1 MHNQWFIEIT
11 GIAQGQ
17 RLEVK
22 YAAIYCHVFYN
33 FFNEIFLFLIGIAV
47 IIAVQIVCTAVLVNT
62 IRNKGQRMSGASD
75 SMVQD
80 LSCNQKGESA

>member
-1 MHNQWFIEIT
+1 MLQYIAMFFITFLTIFVI
-11 GIAQGQ
+11 GYLVILILQMNA
-17 RLEVK
+17 
-22 YAAIYCHVFYN
+22 
-33 FFNEIFLFLIGIAV
+33 IFLFLIGIAV